1 MAKGLAQEKIATQRK
16 GETNAFSI
24 STMLAYDYDAD
35 AMNMGP
41 LFSFLKST
49 RTYLSLWVITV
60 IRHDYLD
67 KRLDELET

>member
-24 STMLAYDYDAD
+24 STMLAYDCDAD

-41 LFSFLKST
+41 LFSF
-49 RTYLSLWVITV
+49 
-60 IRHDYLD
+60 
-67 KRLDELET
+67 